1 MKKTKE
7 SMVEKM
13 QQMEEKI
20 HTLETELEADRVD
33 LEDLGKEIYEMVV
46 QIDSGKLNEEEMT
59 QIQNKKLAEEL
70 IRIDKMDDFKKK
82 KQNLQKLVQ
91 KKIKLN
97 PFATPDT
104 ASILYT

>member
-1 MKKTKE
+1 
-7 SMVEKM
+7 M

-70 IRIDKMDDFKKK
+70 MRIDKMDDFKKK